1 MVRLINI
8 GFGNLVSSSKIVA
21 IVSPDSA
28 PIRRTIQ
35 DAKEKIVDATCGRR
49 TRAVL
54 FMESGQIILSA
65 VLPETIA
72 GRLKETTAEAEYEEQ

>member
-1 MVRLINI
+1 MVKFINI
-8 GFGNLVSSSKIVA
+8 GFGNMIASNKIVA

-35 DAKEKIVDATCGRR
+35 DGKEKTIDATCGRR
-49 TRAVL
+49 TRAVI

-65 VLPETIA
+65 VLPETIS
-72 GRLKETTAEAEYEEQ
+72 GRLKEQETGEFVE